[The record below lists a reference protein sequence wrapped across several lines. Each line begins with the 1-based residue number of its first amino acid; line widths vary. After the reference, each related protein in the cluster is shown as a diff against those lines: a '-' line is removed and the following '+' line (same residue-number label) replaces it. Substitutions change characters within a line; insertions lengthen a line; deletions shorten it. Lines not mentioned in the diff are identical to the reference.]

1 MIPREMVSL
10 MERRRLVAEVRTAT
24 AIQALGVVDALAAA
38 GITSIEISL
47 TIPGANEILSHVA
60 ARRDI
65 LVGVG
70 AVLDPRQ
77 ASEAISNGARFVSSP
92 ILAADLVPVCRDA
105 NVACILGALT
115 PTEIIQAQRAGAEM
129 VKLFPAEALGGPI
142 YVRALLRQLT
152 HVSLQVSGGFTAENM
167 TEYLQLPV
175 RTLALGS
182 LLVPRVLYER
192 GNWQAITN
200 RARAFV
206 EFAANPHVNAAR
218 FLAMIG
224 GATPMRP
231 MPPQQQ
237 QPGLDPV
244 AVISAVPTINISP
257 AAAAAVAAAVHAE
270 PEPEY
275 DAANTYDAGDAY
287 DPSAYDPS
295 SGSFKPWDSRPIEL
309 GDDED
314 WLR

>member
-1 MIPREMVSL
+1 

-24 AIQALGVVDALAAA
+24 AIQALGVVDALASA
-38 GITSIEISL
+38 GIATIEISL
-47 TIPGANEILSHVA
+47 TIPGANEILSHLA
-60 ARRDI
+60 TRHDI
-65 LVGVG
+65 LVGAG

-77 ASEAISNGARFVSSP
+77 AAEAISNGARFISSP
-92 ILAADLVPVCRDA
+92 IFAPDLMPTCRES
-105 NVACILGALT
+105 NIACMLGALT

-129 VKLFPAEALGGPI
+129 VKLFPVEALGGPM

-152 HVSLQVSGGFTAENM
+152 HVSLQISGGFTAENM
-167 TEYLQLPV
+167 IEYLQLPV

-206 EFAANPHVNAAR
+206 EFAANPHTNAAR
-218 FLAMIG
+218 FLTLIG
-224 GATPMRP
+224 GATPPRRGEATG
-231 MPPQQQ
+231 
-237 QPGLDPV
+237 QPGIDPV
-244 AVISAVPTINISP
+244 AVISAVPTINIPP
-257 AAAAAVAAAVHAE
+257 AAAAAAAAGAAAAE
-270 PEPEY
+270 
-275 DAANTYDAGDAY
+275 Y
-287 DPSAYDPS
+287 DPSDYDASGYDPNGYDPS
-295 SGSFKPWDSRPIEL
+295 SSFKPWDSRPIEL

>member
-1 MIPREMVSL
+1 MARKQMAAGAAGLAESGASVIPQEVVSM

-38 GITSIEISL
+38 GITCIEISL

-60 ARRDI
+60 TRRDI
-65 LVGVG
+65 LVGAG

-77 ASEAISNGARFVSSP
+77 ASEAISHGARFIASP
-92 ILAADLVPVCRDA
+92 ICAPELLPPCRDA
-105 NVACILGALT
+105 NVACVLGALT

-129 VKLFPAEALGGPI
+129 VKLFPVEALGGPI

-152 HVSLQVSGGFTAENM
+152 HVSLQISGGFTVENM
-167 TEYLQLPV
+167 VEYLQLPV

-200 RARAFV
+200 RGRAFV
-206 EFAANPHVNAAR
+206 EFAANPHANAAR
-218 FLAMIG
+218 FLTLIG
-224 GATPMRP
+224 GVA
-231 MPPQQQ
+231 PPR
-237 QPGLDPV
+237 QPQPAAEPAGVDPI
-244 AVISAVPTINISP
+244 AVISAVPTINIAPS
-257 AAAAAVAAAVHAE
+257 AVAAAL
-270 PEPEY
+270 EY
-275 DAANTYDAGDAY
+275 DPN
-287 DPSAYDPS
+287 
-295 SGSFKPWDSRPIEL
+295 GSFKPWDSRPLEL